1 MGRPKSPRLHWSGQ
15 AAPGAV
21 WPAPP
26 GPGQA
31 WGLFAPAHH
40 FDREEFE
47 LALNRLK
54 TWGLAVKY
62 PPEIFRRS
70 RHLAGSD
77 EHRLEIMAELMGDP
91 EVGGLWAVR
100 GGSGC
105 QRLLPGLAARWPAWP
120 PKPILGFS
128 DITAL
133 HLARF
138 KAAGVIGWHG
148 PMVAALGRI
157 RPGLSG
163 PGLDKASLADLK
175 AALFS
180 PDRAGGWEF
189 SPKDVLR
196 PGRVRG
202 PLLGGN
208 LCLLVHLL
216 DSPWLPEPTGAILM
230 IEDVDEVPYQLDRLL
245 ISLRQSRLWENLGGL
260 VFGRF
265 TRCGSSAVVKN
276 MLRET
281 AEAFSGPVLMNAPF
295 GHGRL
300 NRVFPLGAMA
310 ELSA

>member
-1 MGRPKSPRLHWSGQ
+1 MERPKSPRLRWSGQ

-21 WPAPP
+21 WPIPP
-26 GPGQA
+26 DPGQA
-31 WGLFAPAHH
+31 WGLFAPAHP
-40 FDREEFE
+40 FDRAEFE
-47 LALNRLK
+47 QALTRLR
-54 TWGLAVKY
+54 TWGLTVKY
-62 PPEIFRRS
+62 PPKIFRRA

-77 EHRLEIMAELMGDP
+77 EHRLEVMAELMNDP

-105 QRLLPGLAARWPAWP
+105 QRLLPGLTARWAAWP

-133 HLARF
+133 HLARL
-138 KAAGVIGWHG
+138 KTVGVIGWHG
-148 PMVAALGRI
+148 PMVTALGRTEPI
-157 RPGLSG
+157 GSNLTS
-163 PGLDKASLADLK
+163 ASLADLK
-175 AALFS
+175 TALFF
-180 PDRAGGWEF
+180 PARTGGWDF
-189 SPKDVLR
+189 SPGDVLR

-216 DSPWLPEPTGAILM
+216 GSPWLPESTGAILL
-230 IEDVDEVPYQLDRLL
+230 IEDVDEAPYQLDRLL
-245 ISLRQSRLWENLGGL
+245 ISLRQSRFWEGLGGL
-260 VFGRF
+260 IFGRF
-265 TRCGSSAVVKN
+265 TRCGSSDAVKKL
-276 MLRET
+276 LRET

-300 NRVFPLGAMA
+300 NRAFPLGALA